1 MNGFYILVT
10 IATGLWLVSLI
21 CAGLAIA
28 FGWRAAAHRF
38 WASIV
43 LAIATLV
50 MGCVGLRLH
59 ITYSRTVNGHGWSID
74 SKWFFVATLILGALA
89 LALALWNRR
98 RRKSLPV
105 A

>member
-10 IATGLWLVSLI
+10 IAAGLWLVSLI
-21 CAGLAIA
+21 CTGLSIA
-28 FGWRAAAHRF
+28 LGWHAAARRF

-50 MGCVGLRLH
+50 IGCMGLRLH
-59 ITYSRTVNGHGWSID
+59 ITYSQTVNGHGWSID

-89 LALALWNRR
+89 LALALWNRM
-98 RRKSLPV
+98 RRKPLP
-105 A
+105 AA